1 MRRAAV
7 ALAVLLAGPMVS
19 DAGAHAGLA
28 RTDPALGAA
37 LGAAPSV
44 VRLSF
49 SEEPEPSLATV
60 RVLGPR
66 GAAFQAGEARRTPGD
81 PLTLTVPVRKLP
93 RGLYTVD
100 YDVVSAVDG
109 HNTSGSYAFG
119 VGVAPTGAAAV
130 ARDTTP
136 SASGLEIGARW
147 LLLGGLVL
155 LLGAG
160 VAGVA
165 RFAGSGGADLRL
177 GAVGWALAATGLGLL
192 AVAQRRTAGSSLG
205 DFAGTAV
212 GDALIWRAVAVTAA
226 GGALLVA
233 GRVPRLR
240 RTGLLG
246 AVLAAVAAIAV
257 HVASGHAGAGAWSET
272 VTVTAQVAHFAAAGA
287 WAGGLAALLLG
298 LRGAPSEPKAA
309 AVRRFSL
316 VAAGAIALVAA
327 TGTVR
332 AIDELGALDQLGQ
345 TGYGRAILVKI
356 ALIALIVAIAART
369 RRRRVAVAAT
379 DLDPLRRTSRAELVL
394 GAGALAAAAVLGTL
408 APPVGGQPTGL
419 SGLSATGSDFATSVK
434 VKLTTTSTQPGPN
447 RFDVRVED
455 YDSGDTVRAR
465 RVVLRFSPLDDPGVA
480 PTALVLVRG
489 PGGVYSGSGAN
500 LRFDGRWRATVL
512 LERSTGTTQVPLE
525 LDVPGEQN
533 EFSLLG
539 LPGRPTV
546 YTMPIVNFGS
556 VRVAARVDRPGPH
569 RLDLTFFDF
578 FGGMVDIR
586 RVVLTAA
593 AAGRGAQQR
602 PLRSLGPGHYATT
615 AVLARGANTVA
626 ITAQAPGRGRIRAVF
641 PLSVPAPSG

>member
-37 LGAAPSV
+37 LGAAPAA

-66 GAAFQAGEARRTPGD
+66 GAAFQAGAAQRTPGD
-81 PLTLTVPVRKLP
+81 PLTLTVPVRRLP
-93 RGLYTVD
+93 RGVYTVD

-155 LLGAG
+155 LVGAG

-165 RFAGSGGADLRL
+165 RFAGTGGADLRL
-177 GAVGWALAATGLGLL
+177 GAMGWALAATGLGLL

-240 RTGLLG
+240 RAGLLG
-246 AVLAAVAAIAV
+246 TVLAAVGSIAV

-272 VTVTAQVAHFAAAGA
+272 VTVTSQVAHFAAAGV
-287 WAGGLAALLLG
+287 WAGGLVALLMG
-298 LRGAPSEPKAA
+298 LRGAPSEAKAA

-316 VAAGAIALVAA
+316 VAAGAIVLVAA

-332 AIDELGALDQLGQ
+332 AIDELGALDQLVQ

-369 RRRRVAVAAT
+369 RRRRVPLAAT
-379 DLDPLRRTSRAELVL
+379 DLGPLRRTSRVELVL

-455 YDSGDTVRAR
+455 YDSGDAVGAR
-465 RVVLRFSPLDDPGVA
+465 RVRLRFSPLDDPGVA
-480 PTALVLVRG
+480 PTTLVLARD
-489 PGGVYSGSGAN
+489 PGGVYSGSGPN

-512 LERSTGTTQVPLE
+512 LERSTGTTEVPLE
-525 LDVPGEQN
+525 LDVPGE
-533 EFSLLG
+533 EKDFSLLQ

-556 VRVAARVDRPGPH
+556 VRVAARIARPGPH
-569 RLDLTFFDF
+569 GLEINFFDF
-578 FGGMVDIR
+578 FGGKVDIR
-586 RVVLTAA
+586 RVVVTTA
-593 AAGRGAQQR
+593 AAGRRAQQR
-602 PLRSLGPGHYATT
+602 PLRRLGPGRYATT
-615 AVLARGANTVA
+615 AVLARGTNTVA
-626 ITAQAPGRGRIRAVF
+626 VTAQAPGRGRIRAVF
-641 PLSVPAPSG
+641 PLTVPSG